1 MPISCALARA
11 KLARFVSELRT
22 ATTVEKATTAIKAG
36 YLTGVTTP
44 LKALGGNASWN
55 ALNELAIKPTAVAI
69 DYIRAVGVSARHGF
83 KAPPLEYRRLASSLD
98 AEGIGAMLRGFAK
111 GTRPIRESAR
121 ETAAS
126 IHSWRDVRS
135 GLRTFVEELSTRL
148 DAEQVANALEFDR
161 VKYKSP
167 IVQTLVDGAFAVQ
180 EAADR
185 PYYQLSFNS
194 SLYAQAKLMAM
205 KEGATGEG
213 LAQRSAHYFESP
225 TDEMLARATDDAM
238 WATFKNRG
246 ILHEGASWVKQRLR
260 QMAETKVDPNASRLD
275 QEIAKGRRVVGSAS
289 SFIVETNV
297 PFTGVPSSIASKFA
311 NLSPLGI
318 LGVAASTSPEVFAR
332 RLATTGVGAGLWAIG
347 YELAEKG
354 LITTSLPTN
363 PAEKADWEARG
374 RQPWSLKMHDY
385 WMDARWLSPVMGPA
399 FQGAK
404 LHELRKAGTDASP
417 LEVGARATAESGRF
431 LTEQTYAQ
439 SIKRLIDALQDPEKK
454 GTALLTSQIPTP
466 AIVGQVTRAA
476 DPYRRAPETM
486 GERVLDKVGADQLL
500 PKAQGPFGD
509 LPPRTPLERL
519 SEVALPGRLRK
530 SHETPVLE
538 ELDRLQVAIGKP
550 GKKVR
555 MLGVPLERTSEEY
568 RALVNTIGPHLEREL
583 ARLIAL
589 PEYRAATDEEKSH
602 AIDRLVTT
610 MRGSENKKFKGAKE
624 EQVREELQR
633 RNAADGSP
641 PPQ

>member
-1 MPISCALARA
+1 MPISCALAKA
-11 KLARFVSELRT
+11 KLARFVSELRS
-22 ATTVEKATTAIKAG
+22 ATTVEKTTTAIKAG

-44 LKALGGNASWN
+44 LKAFGGNASWN
-55 ALNELAIKPTAVAI
+55 ALNELAIKPVAVAI
-69 DYIRAVGVSARHGF
+69 DQLRAIGASARHGF
-83 KAPPLEYRRLASSLD
+83 KASPIEFRTLASSLD
-98 AEGIGAMLRGFAK
+98 ADGISAMIGGFAK
-111 GTRPIRESAR
+111 GTRPVRDAFRSTR
-121 ETAAS
+121 AS
-126 IHSWRDVRS
+126 INSWRDVRA
-135 GLRTFVEELSTRL
+135 GLRTFAEELSTRL

-167 IVQTLVDGAFAVQ
+167 VVQSMVDGAYAVQ
-180 EAADR
+180 EAVDR
-185 PYYQLSFNS
+185 PYYQLSLNS
-194 SLYAQAKLMAM
+194 SLYAQAKLMAL
-205 KEGATGEG
+205 KEGAKGEQ
-213 LAQRSAHYFESP
+213 LAQRSAFYFQTP

-260 QMAETKVDPNASRLD
+260 QMADTKVDANASRLD
-275 QEIAKGRRVVGSAS
+275 QEIAKGRRVVGATGSVA
-289 SFIVETNV
+289 VETNI
-297 PFTGVPSSIASKFA
+297 PFTGVPSSIASKVA

-332 RLATTGVGAGLWAIG
+332 RLATAGVGAGLWAIG
-347 YELAEKG
+347 YELADKG
-354 LITTSLPTN
+354 LITTGQPTN

-374 RQPWSLKMHDY
+374 RQPWSLKIDDY
-385 WMDARWLSPVMGPA
+385 WMDARWLAPVMAPV
-399 FQGAK
+399 FMGAK
-404 LHELRKAGTDASP
+404 LHELRKSATDASP
-417 LEVGARATAESGRF
+417 VEVGARATAESGRF

-439 SIKRLIDALQDPEKK
+439 SIKRLIDALEDPEKK

-486 GERVLDKVGADQLL
+486 RERVLDKVGADQLL

-509 LPPRTPLERL
+509 LPPRTPLERI

-550 GKKVR
+550 GKTVR
-555 MLGVPLERTSEEY
+555 MLGVPLQRTREEY
-568 RALVNTIGPHLEREL
+568 RTLVNTVGPQLEREL

-589 PEYRAATDEEKSH
+589 PEYQAATDEEKSH

-610 MRGSENKKFKGAKE
+610 LRGSENKKFKGAKE
-624 EQVREELQR
+624 DQVREELQR
-633 RNAADGSP
+633 RHAAAGSP